1 MYVRVDNDLV
11 CIDKL
16 IRAEFIPAP
25 YNNNS
30 ILSLIYTV
38 EGVDEITTSKFSN
51 ISKDSIQILVEAIQN
66 NKDFVDLSKKS

>member
-30 ILSLIYTV
+30 ILSTV
-38 EGVDEITTSKFSN
+38 GVKPLASAMGI
-51 ISKDSIQILVEAIQN
+51 
-66 NKDFVDLSKKS
+66 